1 MRPLK
6 PALVIGSSSFGRLI
20 RSLLVDA
27 GYDFRGYIDDFST
40 GDEIVGTRD
49 DLGRRFHSDEFCL
62 VLAIGYKDLSA
73 RQRVFHQAIDAG
85 FSFPPVIHPRA
96 VVSRE
101 ARIGAGC
108 LLMAGSNV
116 DSFARLGPACVL
128 WPGAIVSH
136 DSTIEENTFIS
147 PNATV
152 CGFVQ
157 VGHSSFIG
165 AGSVIVDG
173 TTLPGKSF
181 VKAGTR
187 SSGNRTNV

>member
-1 MRPLK
+1 MK
-6 PALVIGSSSFGRLI
+6 PALVIGGSSFGRLI

-27 GYDFRGYIDDFST
+27 GYDFRGYIDDFNT
-40 GDEIVGTRD
+40 GDEIIGTRD
-49 DLGRRFHSDEFCL
+49 DLGRRFHPGDFCL
-62 VLAIGYKDLSA
+62 VLAIGYRDLPA
-73 RQRVFHQAIDAG
+73 RLRVFHQAIEAG
-85 FSFPPVIHPRA
+85 FSFPPVVHPRA
-96 VVSRE
+96 IVSRE

-108 LLMAGSNV
+108 LLMAGANV

-136 DSTIEENTFIS
+136 DSTIGENTFIS

-157 VGHSSFIG
+157 AGHSSFIG

-173 TTLPGKSF
+173 TKLPEKSF

-187 SSGNRTNV
+187 SGGNRINV